1 MPAPPAI
8 GCASAALDPLADRC
22 NRSTADLH
30 PQQLIE
36 QRLGLAETQREGTAQ
51 QTHQGTEPGAIVDW
65 PPHPAGSVAQVLV
78 EQQGHTSRCS
88 RCSITTGVIGG
99 ISIT

>member
-1 MPAPPAI
+1 
-8 GCASAALDPLADRC
+8 
-22 NRSTADLH
+22 
-30 PQQLIE
+30 LIQE
-36 QRLGLAETQREGTAQ
+36 RLGPYGLASTS
-51 QTHQGTEPGAIVDW
+51 
-65 PPHPAGSVAQVLV
+65 AGNVAQVLV